1 MLAVFKRCQRKRN
14 SINNIYVA
22 VERIVKIQL
31 KIDKQLIKF
40 AGGFAGVMS
49 WLLTHPADVVK
60 SRIQAQERFHVRFN
74 YLFSFKLKQMK
85 I

>member
-1 MLAVFKRCQRKRN
+1 M
-14 SINNIYVA
+14 
-22 VERIVKIQL
+22 
-31 KIDKQLIKF
+31 DKQFFKF

-74 YLFSFKLKQMK
+74 YCFEFQTETNENIKND
-85 I
+85 